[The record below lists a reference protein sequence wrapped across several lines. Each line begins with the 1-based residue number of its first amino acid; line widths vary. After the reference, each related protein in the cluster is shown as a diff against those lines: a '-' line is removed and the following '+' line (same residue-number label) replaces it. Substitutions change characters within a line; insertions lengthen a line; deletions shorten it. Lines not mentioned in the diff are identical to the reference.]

1 MPPNNVIVVNLSQ
14 YLKPNVKYIID
25 FIFGVVVVVVIV
37 VAFFL

>member
-25 FIFGVVVVVVIV
+25 FIFGVVVVVIV